1 MLNYMDRLTLNL
13 TALRIMDDFCLTEE
27 DYGRIES
34 AFAVAFALGAVVTG
48 WLADRWNVR
57 WLYAGAVLGWSLAG
71 FVTGWARGFVD
82 ILLCRF
88 LLGLFEAGNWP
99 CALRTT
105 QRILP
110 PTERTMG
117 NGVLQSGAALGAVLI
132 PLLVLVFVR
141 LTDTWRYLFMVVGML
156 GFGWILLWLASVRSA
171 DLALPRSRP
180 KEAAVPLGQAH
191 ETPALR
197 IFLDRRF
204 LILVM
209 LVISINIAWHYF
221 RAWLPLFLQ
230 KEHHYSETA
239 TSWFIFAYYIATD
252 LGSLCAGF
260 VTLRLTRWGVGI
272 HRSRL
277 LVFFVC
283 ALLTSLSVA
292 AALLPTGPL
301 LLAVLLIIGFGALG
315 LFPNYYSFSQELT
328 VRHQG
333 KVTGVLGCSCWLAMA
348 LLHELVGKS
357 IKRTGSYTMGVALAG
372 LPPLVGFGV
381 LICFWGSPSRPQST
395 VPEDKPMPA
404 AEPVRPAVVDT

>member
-13 TALRIMDDFCLTEE
+13 TALRILDDFCLTEK

-34 AFAVAFALGAVVTG
+34 AFAVAFALGAIVAG

-57 WLYAGAVLGWSLAG
+57 WLYAAVVLGWSLAG
-71 FVTGWARGFVD
+71 YLTGWAQGFLG
-82 ILLCRF
+82 ILLCRS

-117 NGVLQSGAALGAVLI
+117 NSILQSGAALGAVLI
-132 PLLVLVFVR
+132 PLLVLFFVR
-141 LTDTWRYLFMVVGML
+141 WTDTWRYLFMVVGML
-156 GFGWILLWLASVRSA
+156 GFTWIFLWLASVRSA
-171 DLALPRSRP
+171 DLALPRSR
-180 KEAAVPLGQAH
+180 AQATAVPVAQTH
-191 ETPALR
+191 EPPALR
-197 IFLDRRF
+197 IFLSRRF
-204 LILVM
+204 LVLVV
-209 LVISINIAWHYF
+209 LVIAINTAWHFF

-239 TSWFIFAYYIATD
+239 TSWFILAYYIATD
-252 LGSLCAGF
+252 LGSLAAGF
-260 VTLRLTRWGVGI
+260 VTLGLTRCGVGL

-277 LVFFVC
+277 LVFFAC
-283 ALLTSLSVA
+283 AVLTSLSVA

-328 VRHQG
+328 VQHQG
-333 KVTGVLGCSCWLAMA
+333 KLTGVLGCICWLAMA
-348 LLHELVGKS
+348 LLHELVGES
-357 IKRTGSYTMGVALAG
+357 IQRTGSYTMGVALTG
-372 LPPLVGFGV
+372 LAPLVGVGV
-381 LICFWGSPSRPQST
+381 LICFWGTAPRPQRV
-395 VPEDKPMPA
+395 VPEGKAVPPA
-404 AEPVRPAVVDT
+404 APMRPAVVDR